1 MEESRILNDMRSHA
15 TWSYGCHCSI
25 SIWDGLKIIYGYMHC
40 SILLVI
46 VSMGLKSQKLV
57 IHGAFCASTICNLCI
72 MDVHLTLIINLLILP
87 HRTSV

>member
-1 MEESRILNDMRSHA
+1 MEERRILNDMRSHA

-25 SIWDGLKIIYGYMHC
+25 NIWDGIKIICWFMHC

-46 VSMGLKSQKLV
+46 ASMGLKFQKLV

-72 MDVHLTLIINLLILP
+72 MDVHLDINY
-87 HRTSV
+87 